1 MIKLTD
7 IDVFAISIPLKSPIK
22 MAGIVVTSADNL
34 IVRITDEAGRTGWG
48 EAASAPTMTGEF
60 PEGMVAAGRF
70 LAATLI
76 GTTLRDTAEI
86 QPALYATLYGNQGP
100 KAAFECAILDLMA
113 QAQNV
118 PLYTMFGGK
127 LRDSAPVLTMVAG
140 GDAQAEVANATAAAA
155 AGFTAFK
162 VKVGVGYASVD
173 LARCRMIREALGPDV
188 QISADANQGYDL
200 AQALDFA
207 HGAEGAG
214 LDFMEQ
220 LVNGHD
226 LAGMAQCA
234 AATSVALGADEGLH
248 EISDI
253 QAHHDRLAATGGS
266 LKTIKLG
273 GALPVMAAGRLMA
286 SLDMAVNLAGKVAET
301 SIASAAIA
309 HLALALP
316 RLDWGTSVTN
326 QYLSDD
332 VTDTPVRIIDGQV
345 SAPEGPGL
353 GIRPNLEKLDQY
365 RMRFHD

>member
-22 MAGIVVTSADNL
+22 MAGIVVSSADNL
-34 IVRITDEAGRTGWG
+34 IVRITDDAGRTGWG

-86 QPALYATLYGNQGP
+86 QPALDATLYGNQGP

-118 PLYTMFGGK
+118 PLYALFGGK
-127 LRDSAPVLTMVAG
+127 LRQSAPVLTMVAG
-140 GDAQAEVANATAAAA
+140 GDPQAEVANATAAAA

-207 HGAEGAG
+207 HGAEHAG

-226 LAGMAQCA
+226 LAGMARCA

-253 QAHHDRLAATGGS
+253 QAHHDHLAATGGS

-273 GALPVMAAGRLMA
+273 GALPVMAAGRLMD

-332 VTDTPVRIIDGQV
+332 VTDTPIRIIDGQV
-345 SAPEGPGL
+345 STPEGPGL